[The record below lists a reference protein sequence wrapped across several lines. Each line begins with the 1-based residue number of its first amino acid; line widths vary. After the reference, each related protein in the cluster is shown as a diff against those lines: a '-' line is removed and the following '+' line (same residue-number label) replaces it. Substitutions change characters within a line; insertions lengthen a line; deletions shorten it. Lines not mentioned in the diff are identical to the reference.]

1 MGRPHAMKL
10 FKNPLAIYAEITDLV
25 TNEENRRSDRA
36 AVSEFFN
43 GAPPLTEDEAERLG
57 LTVNVNHLFGY
68 TEISES
74 SEQMMARY
82 TKPTHPFTVEIDVAP
97 PGKSV
102 SWSMA
107 AQSEVAR
114 VIRKASSFK
123 THFRGMCGDATL
135 HGESAFH
142 FTSRTYPLPRQA
154 PLSKLLIPKDAT
166 TDPNELPYFCR
177 EGDVSI
183 AVLHDVKNYKWK
195 GWNQE
200 NVNRLLKEVYGEECT
215 DDVINDPKNLEEAE
229 YARQSNGAKTT
240 SRRTKFAVN
249 YFYQKRS
256 DLRGHPWELRILLK
270 DDDTKT
276 IGDDKAGGVLYE
288 SERCYGNIR
297 EILHPIF
304 MDTVIGGEPRWHR
317 VMGLGTL
324 NYGLNQATELLICRA
339 QQVTEESS
347 MNMWKA
353 SNATTREGIE
363 QILMQH
369 NGIIPEGM
377 EMISQRFEPNY
388 AGLLSMIQFY
398 RQQGSKNVRGV
409 TPNDGSQNDQL
420 EVQAQFQQQLAASA
434 SSNRSANLD
443 SELSVMWT
451 EVFRRF
457 ANPFIEPNEA
467 GYSEIM
473 DFQGAMKRRG
483 IPLFFLQS
491 SNVTI
496 RAVQLV
502 GDGLRSKELAA
513 AQYLSANRQTFPPQM
528 QGKITR
534 IVTALTLD
542 NYALAEEL
550 APIQEEPDV
559 PQQMRAESEN
569 AIMMTTRKPQVPA
582 ADDIDE
588 LHVMQHFPA
597 MAMLIQDGLQFQKG
611 SFTPPQAQA
620 FQTIGAHVVM
630 HIHRIEA
637 KAQNNKNDTHRVA
650 AREYMDQLNKL
661 AQMGQKLLN
670 NMQQSQQDQNAEPPD
685 PMEIAKLQ
693 IQMQSLQLQRDKLA
707 HNVEKTNRQFAMKD
721 QNSAFQQMMSLE
733 QNHRENK
740 DMAHRHATSDMD
752 SALQLAG
759 ARFNAGGE

>member
-1 MGRPHAMKL
+1 MKL
-10 FKNPLAIYAEITDLV
+10 FKDPLAIYSEITDLV
-25 TNEENRRSDRA
+25 TNESNRRDDRA

-57 LTVNVNHLFGY
+57 LTVNINHLFGY

-74 SEQMMARY
+74 SEQMMSRY
-82 TKPTHPFTVEIDVAP
+82 TKPTHPFTVQIDVAP
-97 PGKSV
+97 PGKAV

-107 AQSEVAR
+107 AQADVAR
-114 VIRKASSFK
+114 VIAKASSFK
-123 THFRGMCGDATL
+123 THFRGVCGDSTL

-177 EGDVSI
+177 EGDLSM

-200 NVNRLLKEVYGEECT
+200 NVGRLLTRIYGDQMT
-215 DDVINDPKNLEEAE
+215 DDVLNDPKNLEEAE
-229 YARQSNGAKTT
+229 YQRQTNSVKGSTRK
-240 SRRTKFAVN
+240 TKFAVN

-256 DLRGHPWELRILLK
+256 DLRGQPWELSILLK
-270 DDDTKT
+270 DPDTSDV
-276 IGDDKAGGVLYE
+276 GEDKKAGVLYK

-304 MDTVIGGEPRWHR
+304 MDTVIGGEPKWHR

-353 SNATTREGIE
+353 SNATVREGIE

-377 EMISQRFEPNY
+377 DMIHQRFEPNY
-388 AGLLSMIQFY
+388 SGLLQMIQFY

-409 TPNDGSQNDQL
+409 TPNSGDQNDQL
-420 EVQAQFQQQLAASA
+420 EVQAMFQQQLAASA

-443 SELSVMWT
+443 SDLSVMWT

-457 ANPFIEPNEA
+457 TNPYIEPNEA

-496 RAVQLV
+496 RAVQLI

-513 AQYLSANRQTFPPQM
+513 AQYLSTNRQTFPPQM

-569 AIMMTTRKPQVPA
+569 AIMITTRQPQVPA

-597 MAMLIQDGLQFQKG
+597 MAMLIQDGLQYQKA

-620 FQTIGAHVVM
+620 FQTIGGHIVM

-637 KAQNNKNDTHRVA
+637 KAANNKNDMNRVA
-650 AREYMDQLNKL
+650 AREYYDQLNKL

-670 NMQQSQQDQNAEPPD
+670 NMEQTQGGEQQEAPD
-685 PMEIAKLQ
+685 PVEIAKLQ
-693 IQMQSLQLQRDKLA
+693 LQMQALQLQRDKLQ
-707 HNVEKTNRQFAMKD
+707 HNVEKTNRTFEMKS
-721 QNSAFQQMMSLE
+721 QSSAFTQMMALE
-733 QNHRENK
+733 KNHMEK
-740 DMAHRHATSDMD
+740 QDMKHRHATSDMD